1 VIYSSLVK
9 KNYKEKLVHIKQFIF
24 DMDGVFTDGRA
35 LILSD
40 GQVARQMN
48 LRDALAINRAT
59 SAGLNVALIS
69 RGTDEAFKEKL
80 KYLGVQDVY
89 MNIYEKEEALAD
101 LVAVYGWKEEEMLY
115 MGDDLPD
122 LGVMARVGL
131 SCCPQD
137 AVADVR
143 ERVDYISH
151 FGGGMGCIRDVI
163 EQSMKLKGLW
173 TL

>member
-1 VIYSSLVK
+1 MIYLSLVK

-40 GQVARQMN
+40 GQVARHLN
-48 LRDALAINRAT
+48 LRDALAINKAT
-59 SAGLNVALIS
+59 DVGLNIALIS
-69 RGTDEAFKEKL
+69 RGQDEAIKDKL
-80 KYLGVQDVY
+80 KYLGVQDIY
-89 MNIYEKEEALAD
+89 MNIFDKEEALAD
-101 LVAVYGWKEEEMLY
+101 LVAIYGWKEEDMLY

-122 LGVMARVGL
+122 LGVMAKVGL

-137 AVADVR
+137 AVPEVR

-173 TL
+173 TF

>member
-1 VIYSSLVK
+1 MIYLSLVK
-9 KNYKEKLVHIKQFIF
+9 KNYKEKLIHIKQYIF

-35 LILSD
+35 LILSN
-40 GQVARQMN
+40 GQTARQMN

-59 SAGLNVALIS
+59 NAGLNVALIS
-69 RGTDEAFKEKL
+69 RGNDDAFKEKL
-80 KYLGVQDVY
+80 KYLGVQDIY
-89 MNIYEKEEALAD
+89 MGILDKEEALAD
-101 LVAVYGWKEEEMLY
+101 IVAVYGWKEEEMLY

-137 AVADVR
+137 AVPDVR

-151 FGGGMGCIRDVI
+151 FGGGMGCIRDII